1 MPVTPEVEVVA
12 TTDRLVVRRAGEPDW
27 QRRWLEI
34 DSARWDDEERALQVV
49 DVAGGGTTLDL
60 VEDDHLALAQVVR
73 ERVQST
79 LVTWTS
85 VDVPGGEVRVVVRKD
100 GDALVLQEVADLR
113 RRRLG
118 RERPGGRGRRPP
130 PARVVR
136 RPGRAAGGRDGRS
149 SGHAA
154 SREARRCVS
163 RHARQPGAD
172 HPWCFATLSR
182 PARAPSRVAQLAEH
196 PTVNRTVTGSS
207 PVAGASDLRVCPL
220 GIPEG

>member
-100 GDALVLQEVADLR
+100 GDALVLQEVPDLR
-113 RRRLG
+113 RRR
-118 RERPGGRGRRPP
+118 RR
-130 PARVVR
+130 AS
-136 RPGRAAGGRDGRS
+136 RPGRPWPPPGVGSRRPSAWSSRRGPRDRS
-149 SGHAA
+149 
-154 SREARRCVS
+154 RRVS
-163 RHARQPGAD
+163 
-172 HPWCFATLSR
+172 
-182 PARAPSRVAQLAEH
+182 VA
-196 PTVNRTVTGSS
+196 
-207 PVAGASDLRVCPL
+207 
-220 GIPEG
+220 